1 MYSSTSPNASDSSGG
16 MTKSRASDPTTSPR
30 EKPVTRS
37 HASLKN
43 RIRASWSRT
52 QTSDIVVSVR
62 TLANSSQRVNSG
74 ICDIEEAHLVVLER
88 EPGRS
93 ERLCCELAQ
102 SSARLGARPQ
112 RRLVG
117 PEGDHERLRVGRIEE
132 PDQAA
137 EPGAVPEPGQEL
149 VAHDL
154 EPEIMLFPGC
164 PDGMQAREHG
174 VVLHCRHALRAATRA
189 CLGDQP
195 RGPLGCG
202 RDLGRRPDRRLDG

>member
-37 HASLKN
+37 QASLKN

-52 QTSDIVVSVR
+52 QTSDTVVSVR
-62 TLANSSQRVNSG
+62 TLANSSPSVNSG

-93 ERLCCELAQ
+93 QCFCRELAE
-102 SSARLGARPQ
+102 SIACLGASPQ
-112 RRLVG
+112 RFLVG
-117 PEGDHERLRVGRIEE
+117 PQGDHERLRVGRIEE

-137 EPGAVPEPGQEL
+137 EPRAVPEPG
-149 VAHDL
+149 
-154 EPEIMLFPGC
+154 
-164 PDGMQAREHG
+164 
-174 VVLHCRHALRAATRA
+174 
-189 CLGDQP
+189 
-195 RGPLGCG
+195 
-202 RDLGRRPDRRLDG
+202 